1 MDRGGV
7 ELRKRSI
14 RVGFP
19 LNGKWERETLNIP
32 PTPANEK
39 YAAQL
44 VDRVK
49 RAIRLGTFKWEDFFP
64 DSKRVK
70 EAPGGAKT
78 IRQAS
83 DLYIKSIGRLSEATR
98 DQYGNAADMW
108 CELFGAETPMENLTH
123 DVLAAKIG
131 ETPWASAKLVNNALI
146 VLRGTFALQFKGPK
160 AILNPMNGIQN
171 SKSVKKKPD
180 PLEASER
187 DRILASMA
195 EKYDP
200 RVTAYFTVAFYT
212 GMRPE
217 ELIALRWG
225 DVDNH
230 HGIIHVQRVR
240 TFKGSERDG
249 SKTHTERDV
258 DMVDAVTEALKVMKP
273 YTFLKDQDCDIF
285 ENPNTEA
292 PWHDERSQR
301 DNYWYPTLKRLGIRR
316 RRPYSTRHT
325 YATVAL
331 MAGLN
336 PSYIARQL
344 GHTNPRMLFEKYAKW
359 IDGADKGSER
369 AKLQAA
375 LAAKVSPKFPR
386 QEENLAS
393 PNENDGRRDWTRT
406 KKGTQ

>member
-19 LNGKWERETLNIP
+19 LNGRWERETLNIP
-32 PTPANEK
+32 PTPANER

-64 DSKRVK
+64 ESKRVK
-70 EAPGGAKT
+70 EAAGGAKT
-78 IRQAS
+78 LRQAA
-83 DLYIKSIGRLSEATR
+83 DLYLRSVGRKSDATK
-98 DQYGNAADMW
+98 DQYKNAANMW
-108 CELFGAETPMENLTH
+108 CELFGGDTPLEALTH

-131 ETPWASAKLVNNALI
+131 ETPWASPKLVNNALI

-160 AILNPMNGIQN
+160 AALNPMIGIEN
-171 SKSVKKKPD
+171 SKSVKKMPD
-180 PLEASER
+180 PLSAEER

-225 DVDNH
+225 DVDFR

-258 DMVDAVTEALKVMKP
+258 DMVDAVVAALKVMKP
-273 YTFLKDQDCDIF
+273 FTFMKDQDCDIF

-301 DNYWYPTLKRLGIRR
+301 DHYWHPTLKRLGIRR

-331 MAGLN
+331 MAGVN

-344 GHTNPRMLFEKYAKW
+344 GHTNSRMLFEKYARW
-359 IDGADKGSER
+359 IDGADKGNEKG
-369 AKLQAA
+369 KLQAA
-375 LAAKVSPKFPR
+375 LASKVSPEFPR
-386 QEENLAS
+386 MVEGAESSEENS
-393 PNENDGRRDWTRT
+393 GRRDWTRT